1 MDCIFCKIASG
12 EIPAEIVYE
21 NEHVVAFKDIAPEAP
36 VHIVVIPK
44 KHYTNIIDMDET
56 ELSSVLEIH
65 KAIRKIAEDTGIAED
80 GFRIV
85 NNCNEQGGQTV
96 FHLHYHLLGG
106 RNLQWPPG

>member
-65 KAIRKIAEDTGIAED
+65 KAIRKIAEDTEIAKD